1 MTASDLCRCLY
12 LPWPNLPWPYY
23 QVANMT
29 DFDLYRFLG
38 AGGFGM
44 VLLAQKLDTKRFYA
58 IKAPTDTILECGHLH
73 EH

>member
-1 MTASDLCRCLY
+1 MS
-12 LPWPNLPWPYY
+12 
-23 QVANMT
+23 
-29 DFDLYRFLG
+29 DFDLHRFLG

-58 IKAPTDTILECGHLH
+58 IKVPTDRLTLTLTLTP